1 MSYPPNIG
9 SVDLESVLNVGRR
22 TLSSIDETTLPY
34 QQYRHT
40 DTIYLKR
47 EGNSNSLFSI
57 NSKILMFGDL
67 QFLSNIF
74 ERYKS
79 TMTVYENSI
88 ESDLKKTHLSV
99 ISKENENIDENDT
112 NASTIVST
120 SHEISTSPQ
129 SSSTVKV
136 PSSSIRRTSIS
147 TFGRSQRAPSITGD
161 YSVQHLEGKHYR
173 CIELPDTNL
182 IEILEILLRTGLE
195 LLHES
200 NYYDEE
206 NILHQNFIFSKP
218 LPKPQTSGQSFHSRR
233 PSFLGT

>member
-161 YSVQHLEGKHYR
+161 YSVQHLE
-173 CIELPDTNL
+173 
-182 IEILEILLRTGLE
+182 E